1 MTFSIATR
9 RGIIIAAASF
19 FLLSSCNHKKNA
31 NQISD
36 GTYTISKGD
45 TVLNAVAINKKADD
59 LIGANRMADAVE
71 FVSVNLHRF
80 SGSDKALL
88 LNQRGTAYFLK
99 DDMEK
104 AVSDYL
110 AASELE
116 PENATYMLNVANAYE
131 SMDRFSNAAFFSK
144 RVLEL
149 KSATDTDIASAKIMI
164 DRYESTHAGR

>member
-1 MTFSIATR
+1 MTFSTFTKSVL
-9 RGIIIAAASF
+9 IICAVSF
-19 FLLSSCNHKKNA
+19 ILLSSCNNKKNT

-36 GTYTISKGD
+36 GTYTVSKGD
-45 TVLNAVAINKKADD
+45 TILNAAAINKKADD
-59 LIGANRMADAVE
+59 LIGANRMTDAVE

-131 SMDRFSNAAFFSK
+131 SMERFSKNRCRKGRSAYGMNELWLPAD
-144 RVLEL
+144 VLYL
-149 KSATDTDIASAKIMI
+149 
-164 DRYESTHAGR
+164 

>member
-1 MTFSIATR
+1 MNFPTVFKHGFMAMILSLIV
-9 RGIIIAAASF
+9 
-19 FLLSSCNHKKNA
+19 LSSCNHKNKS
-31 NQISD
+31 NQTTD
-36 GTYTISKGD
+36 GTYIVSKND
-45 TVLNAVAINKKADD
+45 TVIDANAITKRADD
-59 LIGANRMADAVE
+59 LIGANRMTDAAA
-71 FVSVNLHRF
+71 FVSINLHRF
-80 SGSDKALL
+80 SGSDRAIL

-149 KSATDTDIASAKIMI
+149 KSASDTDKMAAKTMI
-164 DRYESTHAGR
+164 DRYESTHAGQ